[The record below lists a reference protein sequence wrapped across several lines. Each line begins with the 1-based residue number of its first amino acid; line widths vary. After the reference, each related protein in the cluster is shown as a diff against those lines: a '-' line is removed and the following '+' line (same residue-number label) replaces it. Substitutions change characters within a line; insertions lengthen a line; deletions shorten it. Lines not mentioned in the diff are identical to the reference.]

1 MHYQSGQTVYIEKD
15 RCATLRGV
23 NRVAVV
29 VQDGF
34 IGRDGR
40 EWYVFERPSKN
51 KEDCAYDV
59 APYAA
64 FYDSETA
71 ESNFHKLMREPAY
84 AKQFLQRT
92 GIIDKNGELAEIYR
106 T

>member
-1 MHYQSGQTVYIEKD
+1 MHYESGQTVYVEAD
-15 RCATLRGV
+15 RNASIRGV
-23 NRVAVV
+23 HRVAVV
-29 VQDGF
+29 IQEGF

-40 EWYVFERPSKN
+40 EWYVFERPSKSVD
-51 KEDCAYDV
+51 DCAYDV

-71 ESNFHKLMREPAY
+71 EGNFQKLMREPAY
-84 AKQFLQRT
+84 AKQFLQRA
-92 GIIDKNGELAEIYR
+92 GILDTNGELAEIYR